1 MKGIKKVVALFA
13 VLVFAFSIFGCSA
26 DSTSG
31 ENSVENPKPKDDEK
45 SKDNE
50 QTDAQK
56 EATGTYTI
64 GKTTYTVEEGK
75 VRVKAEDGT
84 TKEVGTVSKDGVITI
99 TEEGKTT
106 TITATKSEDGETTTT
121 TVQVTTN
128 TAEGTEETKTYEGDL
143 STGTLVNKE
152 DPEDSLTV
160 SKTEKSDEEEPEK
173 PGEGEEP
180 QNPETPTVKNF
191 TVTFV
196 TNCDTEIAAQT
207 VKEGEKAT
215 LPTET
220 LSKTGYEFGGWNLG
234 ENPFSFET
242 AIAGEITLTA
252 KWTAIS
258 YEITYMGV
266 DGAKNENPAAYT
278 IEDTIILANASKDG
292 FKFEGWFDA
301 EEDGNAVTEIAKG
314 STGKKI
320 FYARWSV
327 IPPNEYSVKFDSNGG
342 SAVSEQTV
350 TEGEKAKKP
359 SDPAKN
365 GYEFAGWYLVTGES
379 VADDAFD
386 FDTAITGAITLKAKW
401 NIVTYKII
409 YGNVLNATNPNTV
422 ITYTVEDEIVLEN
435 ASKTGFT
442 FDGWFDS
449 EVGGNKIEK
458 IEKGSIGEKN
468 LYAQW
473 TIETYGIT
481 YVGADDA
488 TNPNPATYTVEQEVI
503 LQNASK
509 DKFTFDG
516 WFDALTG
523 GNKVE
528 KIEKGS
534 TGAKTFY
541 ARWTVIPPN
550 KYSVK
555 FDTDGGSAVNEQTVT
570 EGEKAKKPSDPAKT
584 GYEFKGW
591 NFDGSTFD
599 FDTAITGAV
608 TLKAQWSLVEYNI
621 TYAGADGATNPNVTT
636 KYTIESED
644 IVLSDAEKKGYEFK
658 GWSNGAAVVTKI
670 AKGTTGDITLTA
682 TWKALEYSISYAG
695 VDGAANPNATTTK
708 YTIESED
715 ITLLDAEKNGYEFK
729 GWSNG
734 AAVVTKI
741 AKGTTGDIT
750 LTATWKALEYSISYA
765 GVDGAA
771 NPNATTTKY
780 TIESEDITL
789 LDAEKNGYEFKGWS
803 NGAAVVTKI
812 AKGTTGD
819 ITLTATWKALE
830 YSISYEG
837 VDGAA
842 NPNEATKYTV
852 EDEITLKAASKDGFT
867 FDGWFDDATGGN
879 AVTKIAKG
887 SSGEKTLYARWTN
900 ASGFTVTIE
909 PNARISVEKT
919 VNDENGNVTLTAA
932 DGFTN
937 YAWLIDD
944 VDASSLEGA
953 KLSEDGKTL
962 TLTSAG
968 FRAGSVYQIVLTA
981 KKGSTI
987 YGAQITVK
995 KQSGMNS

>member
-13 VLVFAFSIFGCSA
+13 ALVFAFSIFGCSA

-31 ENSVENPKPKDDEK
+31 ENSVENPKQKDDE
-45 SKDNE
+45 SKETE

-106 TITATKSEDGETTTT
+106 TITATKIDDGETTRT
-121 TVQVTTN
+121 TVQVTTK

-143 STGTLVNKE
+143 STGTLTNKD

-173 PGEGEEP
+173 PGEEP

-196 TNCDTEIAAQT
+196 TNCDAEIESQT
-207 VKEGEKAT
+207 IKEGEKASQ
-215 LPTET
+215 PTEE
-220 LSKTGYEFGGWNLG
+220 LSKTGYEFG
-234 ENPFSFET
+234 
-242 AIAGEITLTA
+242 
-252 KWTAIS
+252 
-258 YEITYMGV
+258 
-266 DGAKNENPAAYT
+266 
-278 IEDTIILANASKDG
+278 
-292 FKFEGWFDA
+292 
-301 EEDGNAVTEIAKG
+301 
-314 STGKKI
+314 
-320 FYARWSV
+320 
-327 IPPNEYSVKFDSNGG
+327 
-342 SAVSEQTV
+342 
-350 TEGEKAKKP
+350 
-359 SDPAKN
+359 
-365 GYEFAGWYLVTGES
+365 GWYLVTGES

-422 ITYTVEDEIVLEN
+422 TTYTVEDEIILEN

-442 FDGWFDS
+442 FDGWFD
-449 EVGGNKIEK
+449 
-458 IEKGSIGEKN
+458 
-468 LYAQW
+468 
-473 TIETYGIT
+473 
-481 YVGADDA
+481 
-488 TNPNPATYTVEQEVI
+488 
-503 LQNASK
+503 
-509 DKFTFDG
+509 
-516 WFDALTG
+516 ALTD

-555 FDTDGGSAVNEQTVT
+555 FDTDGGSAVSEQTVT
-570 EGEKAKKPSDPAKT
+570 EGEKTKKPSDPAKT

-591 NFDGSTFD
+591 YLDGNPFSFE
-599 FDTAITGAV
+599 TAITGAV

-621 TYAGADGATNPNVTT
+621 TYAGADGATNPNATT

-644 IVLSDAEKKGYEFK
+644 IILSDADKKGYEFK

-670 AKGTTGDITLTA
+670 AKGTTGAITLTA

-695 VDGAANPNATTTK
+695 VSGATNQNATT
-708 YTIESED
+708 YTI
-715 ITLLDAEKNGYEFK
+715 
-729 GWSNG
+729 
-734 AAVVTKI
+734 
-741 AKGTTGDIT
+741 
-750 LTATWKALEYSISYA
+750 
-765 GVDGAA
+765 
-771 NPNATTTKY
+771 
-780 TIESEDITL
+780 
-789 LDAEKNGYEFKGWS
+789 
-803 NGAAVVTKI
+803 
-812 AKGTTGD
+812 
-819 ITLTATWKALE
+819 
-830 YSISYEG
+830 
-837 VDGAA
+837 
-842 NPNEATKYTV
+842 
-852 EDEITLKAASKDGFT
+852 EDEITLVNASKEGFT
-867 FDGWFDDATGGN
+867 FDGWFDAAEGGN

-919 VNDENGNVTLTAA
+919 INDENGNVTLTAA

-944 VDASSLEGA
+944 FDASSLEGA

-962 TLTSAG
+962 ILTSAG